1 MFHFTLIFTYFR
13 YALIWCKEKSA
24 EIITYLSNR
33 IWNQASLAAFFA
45 YFLTSDRPCSQ
56 DILYLICCPY
66 HLRGEVKQELK
77 GTDTSPSV
85 PNEVHSTRDMTP
97 DHDKA
102 FVFVSGG
109 ISPVNRKDMQDFH
122 LR

>member
-13 YALIWCKEKSA
+13 YARIRYKEKIAGSF
-24 EIITYLSNR
+24 TYLSNR
-33 IWNQASLAAFFA
+33 IWNQASLAVFFA

-77 GTDTSPSV
+77 GTDTSPSE
-85 PNEVHSTRDMTP
+85 PSEDHSTRDMIP

-102 FVFVSGG
+102 FVVLSGG
-109 ISPVNRKDMQDFH
+109 IRPVNPKDMQDFH